1 MKHLAHL
8 AQSHGFNTALFST
21 FVLVWDK
28 DGSVAVTSATALK
41 QWMGY

>member
-1 MKHLAHL
+1 MKHLAKL
-8 AQSHGFNTALFST
+8 AKSHGFNTALFST

-28 DGSVAVTSATALK
+28 DSSIAVTNPSSPK